1 MADKEKKDKKDKPNK
16 SDEVRMVEAVSDGLW
31 VLVPIMALMI
41 PILGISD
48 GMAGG
53 QAIPFAIAVC
63 VVMAVGAVLTRMLM
77 AQRHTM
83 RMTELRA
90 ERDIADAEA
99 RQLTQANQVIE
110 NNRTMQELRQAVRET
125 DAAAVAPRVTDKQI

>member
-1 MADKEKKDKKDKPNK
+1 MVEKEKKDKPNK

-48 GMAGG
+48 GMDGG
-53 QAIPFAIAVC
+53 RAIPVAIAVC

-77 AQRHTM
+77 AQRHAM

-90 ERDIADAEA
+90 EQDIAEVEA
-99 RQLTQANQVIE
+99 RQLTEANQVIE
-110 NNRTMQELRQAVRET
+110 NNRTMQELRQAVREAET
-125 DAAAVAPRVTDKQI
+125 PAPAERITDKQN